1 MRPVR
6 QLLAWPL
13 LLVILLVP
21 RAWPHADL
29 ELQIEELMLQL
40 ERQPDNVEWLLKRG
54 DLQRRH
60 ESPGLARD
68 DFKRVR
74 EIQPDNAIV
83 DWFEGRLEVESGHP
97 EAGIQYLDQF
107 LLANPDHVIAL
118 QNRAQ
123 AHLLLHQPLLAAQDY
138 QRVIQVSGKPAPS
151 LYSSHALALV
161 AAGPEY
167 FSQAMGVVRVGL
179 ERFPGEVSLT
189 GLGTDIS
196 LAVADTDTARDLINT
211 LPASIL
217 GLPQWKARLALL
229 HCEAELSAANCQ
241 ADALKKLQSQ

>member
-1 MRPVR
+1 MRSAW
-6 QLLAWPL
+6 QLLIL
-13 LLVILLVP
+13 LLSLVMVLVP
-21 RAWPHADL
+21 KAWSHADL
-29 ELQIEELMLQL
+29 ELQIEELTLQM

-60 ESPGLARD
+60 KSPGLARD

-74 EIQPDNAIV
+74 EIQPDNATV

-97 EAGIQYLDQF
+97 EVGIQHLNHY
-107 LLANPDHVIAL
+107 LLANPDHAIAL

-123 AHLLLHQPLLAAQDY
+123 AHLFLHQPLLAAQDY
-138 QRVIQVSGKPAPS
+138 RRVIQVSDKPAPS
-151 LYSSHALALV
+151 LYSSNALALV
-161 AAGPEY
+161 AAGPEH
-167 FSQAMGVVRVGL
+167 FSQAMGVVRAGL

-196 LAVADTDTARDLINT
+196 LAVADTGTAKYLINT
-211 LPASIL
+211 LPVSIL

-229 HCEAELSAANCQ
+229 NCKAESSAVNCK
-241 ADALKKLQSQ
+241 ATALKMLQSQ

>member
-1 MRPVR
+1 MQRFW
-6 QLLAWPL
+6 QLTLWSL
-13 LLVILLVP
+13 LLVVAPVP
-21 RAWPHADL
+21 RAWSHADL
-29 ELQIEELMLQL
+29 ELQIEELTLQL
-40 ERQPDNVEWLLKRG
+40 ESQPDNVEWLLKRG

-83 DWFEGRLEVESGHP
+83 DWFEGRLELESGHP
-97 EAGIQYLDQF
+97 DIGIQYLDSF

-138 QRVIQVSGKPAPS
+138 QRVIQVADKPAPS
-151 LYSSHALALV
+151 LYSSNALALV

-196 LAVADTDTARDLINT
+196 LAVADTGTAQDLINT
-211 LPASIL
+211 LPAAIL
-217 GLPQWKARLALL
+217 GLPQWQARLALL
-229 HCEAELSAANCQ
+229 NCEIESSAENCKAA
-241 ADALKKLQSQ
+241 ALKKLQSQ

>member
-1 MRPVR
+1 MQRFW
-6 QLLAWPL
+6 QLTLWSL
-13 LLVILLVP
+13 LLVIALVP

-29 ELQIEELMLQL
+29 ELQIEGLTLQL
-40 ERQPDNVEWLLKRG
+40 EHQPDNVEWLLKRG
-54 DLQRRH
+54 DMQRRH

-74 EIQPDNAIV
+74 EIQPDNATV

-97 EAGIQYLDQF
+97 EIGLRHLDQF
-107 LLANPDHVIAL
+107 LLANPDHAIAL
-118 QNRAQ
+118 QNRAK

-138 QRVIQVSGKPAPS
+138 QRVIRVSAKPAPS
-151 LYSSHALALV
+151 LYSSNALALV

-179 ERFPGEVSLT
+179 KRFPGEVSLT

-196 LAVADTDTARDLINT
+196 LAVADTGTAQNLINT
-211 LPASIL
+211 LPTSIL

-229 HCEAELSAANCQ
+229 NCETESSAENCQ
-241 ADALKKLQSQ
+241 AAALKSLQDQ